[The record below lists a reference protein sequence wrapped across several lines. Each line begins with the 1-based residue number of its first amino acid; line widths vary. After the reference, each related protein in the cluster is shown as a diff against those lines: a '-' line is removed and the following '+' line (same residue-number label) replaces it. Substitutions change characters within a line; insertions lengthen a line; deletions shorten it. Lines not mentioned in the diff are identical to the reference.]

1 MVNKMKDDFDLSNLR
16 KKPKRKNSRAKGA
29 AFENKVAKILNNRFN
44 TSEFSRT
51 PGSGAFATT
60 HKLPDHLK
68 LHGDLITPKNFKFII
83 ECKKGYN
90 EQGLHSLLDY
100 DSKIWEWVEHMETDG
115 HAAQKQPI
123 LLMAQDRKPIVCIL
137 EFDKSLGDT
146 SNPYSILH
154 GERKTYMMLYLEDLL
169 TQPDHFF
176 LEE

>member
-1 MVNKMKDDFDLSNLR
+1 MEDNYDLSNLR
-16 KKPKRKNSRAKGA
+16 SKPKRKNSRAKGA
-29 AFENKVAKILNNRFN
+29 AFENKVAKILNERFD
-44 TSEFSRT
+44 TKEFART

-60 HKLPDHLK
+60 HTLPKHLQIQ
-68 LHGDLITPKNFKFII
+68 GDLITPQTFRYII

-100 DSKIWEWVEHMETDG
+100 DSKIWEWVSTMERDA
-115 HAAQKQPI
+115 HAAQKSPI

-154 GERKTYMMLYLEDLL
+154 GERKTYMMLYLDDLL

-176 LEE
+176 LQAV

>member
-83 ECKKGYN
+83 ECKKGKTRQVLTLFLTYN
-90 EQGLHSLLDY
+90 VKTWNGSARRERMPPPAKHN
-100 DSKIWEWVEHMETDG
+100 
-115 HAAQKQPI
+115 PI
-123 LLMAQDRKPIVCIL
+123 
-137 EFDKSLGDT
+137 F
-146 SNPYSILH
+146 
-154 GERKTYMMLYLEDLL
+154 
-169 TQPDHFF
+169 
-176 LEE
+176 